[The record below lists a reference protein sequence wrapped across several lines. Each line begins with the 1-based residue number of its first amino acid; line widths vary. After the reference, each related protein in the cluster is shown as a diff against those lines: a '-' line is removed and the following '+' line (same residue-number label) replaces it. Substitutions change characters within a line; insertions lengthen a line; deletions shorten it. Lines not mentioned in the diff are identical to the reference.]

1 MRSTRF
7 LNHSLTL
14 GLIAVT
20 ATLAVGD
27 AWAGDIWLCSITS
40 AVAVDEDGTV
50 GPPDLG
56 DKERPTFFR
65 LDAAKKELTLLAPES
80 RRGEVTKLEAVHQS
94 EGVSV
99 FSGRRRRGVVGFWQR
114 FTRSGSEVGSSV
126 LLPKKGDRACPAA
139 GPVAD
144 RCCGAGAAACPQAR
158 CGCAAWRAS

>member
-1 MRSTRF
+1 MMRSTRF

-80 RRGEVTKLEAVHQS
+80 RRGEITKLEAVHQS

-99 FSGRRRRGVVGFWQR
+99 FSGVENNRGVTLVITPEGRLTLSIIADGVVW
-114 FTRSGSEVGSSV
+114 SV
-126 LLPKKGDRACPAA
+126 FGNALPEAEAK
-139 GPVAD
+139 
-144 RCCGAGAAACPQAR
+144 
-158 CGCAAWRAS
+158 